1 MEHYDW
7 GLLLAIDL
15 FAAGL
20 GAAIFMVAV
29 AANLAGGR
37 RYRRISTTGA
47 IIAPWPVILGVLF
60 LVVDLGKPLRFWEMM
75 LKRSHETL
83 GIESI
88 MFNAG
93 STMSLGTWLLILFVL
108 GSLVYMVVALL
119 AWPFKWAEK
128 LQKVLGVIGL
138 PIALLVTTYTG
149 VLLSATRN
157 SVWGSVL
164 LPIVFVVSAI
174 ATGIAAIV
182 FILAAIR
189 VAKPDSKIGSDIP
202 KLEVINGWTIAFQLL
217 MVILFVIFGFGS
229 AQMRAVIGSAFGL
242 LWWIGVIGLGLVLPL
257 VIGIR
262 GGAKNA
268 PVSLVVSALVL
279 LGGFFL
285 RYTILLGGQ
294 LQI

>member
-47 IIAPWPVILGVLF
+47 LIAPWPVILGVL
-60 LVVDLGKPLRFWEMM
+60 LIVVDLGKPLRFWEMM
-75 LKRSHETL
+75 LRRSHETL

-138 PIALLVTTYTG
+138 PIALLVTIYTG

-157 SVWGSVL
+157 RVWGSLL

-174 ATGIAAIV
+174 VTGIAAIV

-189 VAKPDSKIGSDIP
+189 VARPDSKIGSDIP

-217 MVILFVIFGFGS
+217 MVILFVIFGIGS

>member
-47 IIAPWPVILGVLF
+47 LIAPWPVILGVL
-60 LVVDLGKPLRFWEMM
+60 LIVVDLGKPLRFWEMM
-75 LKRSHETL
+75 LRRSHETL

-138 PIALLVTTYTG
+138 PIALLVTIYTG

-157 SVWGSVL
+157 RVWGSLL
-164 LPIVFVVSAI
+164 LPIVFVASAI
-174 ATGIAAIV
+174 VTGIAAIV

-189 VAKPDSKIGSDIP
+189 VARPDSKIGSDIP

-217 MVILFVIFGFGS
+217 MVILFVIFGIGS

-242 LWWIGVIGLGLVLPL
+242 LWWIGIIGLGLVLPL

>member
-7 GLLLAIDL
+7 GLPLAIDL

-108 GSLVYMVVALL
+108 GSLVYMVVAIL

>member
-47 IIAPWPVILGVLF
+47 IIAPWPVILGVL
-60 LVVDLGKPLRFWEMM
+60 LIILDLGKPLRFWEMM
-75 LKRSHETL
+75 LRRSHETL

-88 MFNAG
+88 MFNVG

-138 PIALLVTTYTG
+138 PIALLVTIYTG

-157 SVWGSVL
+157 RVWGSLL

-174 ATGIAAIV
+174 VTGIAAIV

-217 MVILFVIFGFGS
+217 MVILFVIFGIGS

>member
-7 GLLLAIDL
+7 GLPLAIDL

-37 RYRRISTTGA
+37 RYRSISTTGA

-108 GSLVYMVVALL
+108 GSLVYMVVAIL

-138 PIALLVTTYTG
+138 PIALLVTIYTG
-149 VLLSATRN
+149 VLLAATRN
-157 SVWGSVL
+157 RVWGSLL
-164 LPIVFVVSAI
+164 LPIVFVASAI
-174 ATGIAAIV
+174 VTGIAAIV

-189 VAKPDSKIGSDIP
+189 VARPDSKIGSDIP

-242 LWWIGVIGLGLVLPL
+242 LWWVGVIGLGLVLPL

>member
-7 GLLLAIDL
+7 GLPLAIDL

-47 IIAPWPVILGVLF
+47 IIAPWPVILGVLL
-60 LVVDLGKPLRFWEMM
+60 LVVDLGRPLRFWEMM
-75 LKRSHETL
+75 LRRSHETL

-88 MFNAG
+88 MFKIG
-93 STMSLGTWLLILFVL
+93 STMSIGTWLLILFVL
-108 GSLVYMVVALL
+108 GSLLYLVIAIL
-119 AWPFKWAEK
+119 AFPFKWAEK
-128 LQKVLGVIGL
+128 LQKVIGVIGL
-138 PIALLVTTYTG
+138 PIALLVTIYTG
-149 VLLSATRN
+149 VLLSATTNR
-157 SVWGSVL
+157 VWGSLL
-164 LPIVFVVSAI
+164 LPIIFVASAMV
-174 ATGIAAIV
+174 TGIAAII

-189 VAKPDSKIGSDIP
+189 IAKPDSKIGSDIP

-217 MVILFVIFGFGS
+217 MVILFVIFGIGS

-262 GGAKNA
+262 GGAKNP

-285 RYTILLGGQ
+285 RYVILFGGQ
-294 LQI
+294 LKI

>member
-47 IIAPWPVILGVLF
+47 LIAPWPVILGVL
-60 LVVDLGKPLRFWEMM
+60 LIVVDLGKPLRFWEMM
-75 LKRSHETL
+75 LRRSHETL

-138 PIALLVTTYTG
+138 PIALLVTIYTG

-157 SVWGSVL
+157 RVWGSLL
-164 LPIVFVVSAI
+164 LPIVFVASAI
-174 ATGIAAIV
+174 VTGIAAIV

-189 VAKPDSKIGSDIP
+189 VARPDSKIGSDIP

-217 MVILFVIFGFGS
+217 MVILFVIFGIGS

-242 LWWIGVIGLGLVLPL
+242 LWWIGVIGLGLVVPL

>member
-47 IIAPWPVILGVLF
+47 LIAPWPVILGVL
-60 LVVDLGKPLRFWEMM
+60 LIVVDLGKPLRFWEMM
-75 LKRSHETL
+75 LRRSHETL

-138 PIALLVTTYTG
+138 PIALLVTIYTG

-157 SVWGSVL
+157 RVWGSLL
-164 LPIVFVVSAI
+164 LPIVFVASAI
-174 ATGIAAIV
+174 VTGIAAIV

-189 VAKPDSKIGSDIP
+189 VARPDSKIGSDIP

-217 MVILFVIFGFGS
+217 MVILFVIFGIGS

>member
-7 GLLLAIDL
+7 GLPLAIDL

-47 IIAPWPVILGVLF
+47 LIAPWPVILGVL
-60 LVVDLGKPLRFWEMM
+60 LLIVDLGKPLRFWEMM
-75 LKRSHETL
+75 LRRSHETL
-83 GIESI
+83 GVESI
-88 MFNAG
+88 MFKIG
-93 STMSLGTWLLILFVL
+93 STMSLGTWLLIVFVL
-108 GSLVYMVVALL
+108 GSLLYMVVAIL
-119 AWPFKWAEK
+119 AYPFKWAEK

-138 PIALLVTTYTG
+138 PVALLVTIYTG
-149 VLLSATRN
+149 VLLSATTN
-157 SVWGSVL
+157 SIWGSWL
-164 LPIVFVVSAI
+164 LPIVFVASAMV
-174 ATGIAAIV
+174 TGVAAII

-217 MVILFVIFGFGS
+217 MVILFVIFGIGS

-262 GGAKNA
+262 GGAKNP
-268 PVSLVVSALVL
+268 PVLSWSP
-279 LGGFFL
+279 
-285 RYTILLGGQ
+285 RWCY
-294 LQI
+294 